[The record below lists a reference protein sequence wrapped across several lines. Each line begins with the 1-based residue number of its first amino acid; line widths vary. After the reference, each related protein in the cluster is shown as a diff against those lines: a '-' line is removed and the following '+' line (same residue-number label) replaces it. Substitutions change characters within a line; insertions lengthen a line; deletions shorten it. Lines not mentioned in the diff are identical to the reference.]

1 MLQLIQYTVFLFIVL
16 TLIHNIY
23 SFNFRMLE
31 SLVINS
37 SFLRLY
43 LYLTTF
49 LHEFCHYIVSKLFG
63 LKVTSFQVL
72 GISEI
77 KESSNNN
84 DLNRLGAVDFEINGS
99 FISQI
104 ACFFVGIAP
113 FMFSFIIFLIP
124 FNFTNYNTDTN
135 IQDFLKELL
144 GQTNLIT
151 IIFLTILFMLVLT
164 NISTLSS
171 TDINLMLNSH
181 IFIVAYFILI
191 FIFNLLLSGL
201 SNFINQ
207 QDLIYLLLG
216 SIIVFF
222 ISNLFNFNLISIIA
236 LVFTAMFASFFYKII
251 LYFFIAFCL
260 FYLFTLILST
270 ILILILK
277 GLMDRFYIKNN

>member
-1 MLQLIQYTVFLFIVL
+1 MVQLIQYTVFLFIVL
-16 TLIHNIY
+16 TLIYNIY
-23 SFNFRMLE
+23 SFNFRILE
-31 SLVINS
+31 SLIVNS

-49 LHEFCHYIVSKLFG
+49 THEFCHYIVAKLFG
-63 LKVTSFQVL
+63 LKVTSFQVIGL
-72 GISEI
+72 SEI
-77 KESSNNN
+77 KESSDNN
-84 DLNRLGAVDFEINGS
+84 DLTRLGAVDFEINGS

-124 FNFTNYNTDTN
+124 FNITVYNTDTN
-135 IQDFLKELL
+135 IQAFLKELL

-151 IIFLTILFMLVLT
+151 IIFLTLLFMLVLT

-171 TDINLMLNSH
+171 TDVNLMLNSH
-181 IFIVAYFILI
+181 IFIVVYFILI
-191 FIFNLLLSGL
+191 FTFNLIFSGLLSY
-201 SNFINQ
+201 INP

-216 SIIVFF
+216 SITVFF
-222 ISNLFNFNLISIIA
+222 TSNLFNFHIISLIA
-236 LVFTAMFASFFYKII
+236 LVFTALFASFFYKII

-277 GLMDRFYIKNN
+277 GLMNNFI